1 MRQLQFDPPSSP
13 PKPVRFRF
21 FHVSTEKHTVITA
34 SAVFRQLHEKEK
46 AALAGCS
53 VTVPEEGLASGTARE
68 QHSALR

>member
-1 MRQLQFDPPSSP
+1 MIIKSDAF
-13 PKPVRFRF
+13 KGCRFYG
-21 FHVSTEKHTVITA
+21 KNHTVITT
-34 SAVFRQLHEKEK
+34 SAVFRQLHKKEK